1 MIIKTYSVHIVEDKE
16 ITCFVFKTLEIVVLR
31 NFFFYICIIVTKYF
45 KSKFKSY
52 RYVKFKN
59 VLHKAFYTLT
69 ILNCSEIK

>member
-1 MIIKTYSVHIVEDKE
+1 MFCIQDVGDS
-16 ITCFVFKTLEIVVLR
+16 CFKK
-31 NFFFYICIIVTKYF
+31 FFFTFVVTKYF

-69 ILNCSEIK
+69 ILNCNSEIK